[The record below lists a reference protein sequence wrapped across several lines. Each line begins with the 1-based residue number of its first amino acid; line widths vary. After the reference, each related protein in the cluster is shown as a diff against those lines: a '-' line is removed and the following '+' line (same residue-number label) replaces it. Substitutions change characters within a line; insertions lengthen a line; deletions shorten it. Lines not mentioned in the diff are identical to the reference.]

1 MIRLLDEIERTK
13 RRVNGLEFNI
23 IPQLQKQVDFVKL
36 SLEEQERD
44 NIIRLKKIKAKLQ
57 TA

>member
-1 MIRLLDEIERTK
+1 
-13 RRVNGLEFNI
+13 NGLEFNI